1 MPSVAQEWQGLVRG
15 MAATAAT
22 DTFQSS
28 LSKPLPSREADKGAA
43 VTAWGSNQIVILRL
57 GKKKKIQLLSSGGGG
72 GSLRKPEP

>member
-1 MPSVAQEWQGLVRG
+1 M
-15 MAATAAT
+15 TAAT

-43 VTAWGSNQIVILRL
+43 VTAWGSNQIIILCL
-57 GKKKKIQLLSSGGGG
+57 GKKKKKIQPLSSGGGG